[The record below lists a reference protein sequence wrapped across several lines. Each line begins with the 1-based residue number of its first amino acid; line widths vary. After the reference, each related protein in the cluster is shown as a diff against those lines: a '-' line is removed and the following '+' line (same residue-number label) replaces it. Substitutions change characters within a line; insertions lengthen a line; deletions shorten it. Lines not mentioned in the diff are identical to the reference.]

1 MRKNTINCKSADC
14 VYTKTSKIKHLRKS
28 ANKLNLLRC
37 NKDLIK
43 YWEILGQNK
52 NWDMTVEAKK
62 YKLIE
67 KITDLQDEDVLN
79 KLEILLGEYSKGNLI
94 LMEIVKPVREKFD
107 IEQLKKEQN
116 YQGFDKEEVDRLI
129 KEIDIQEPIEELL
142 KMV

>member
-1 MRKNTINCKSADC
+1 
-14 VYTKTSKIKHLRKS
+14 
-28 ANKLNLLRC
+28 
-37 NKDLIK
+37 
-43 YWEILGQNK
+43 
-52 NWDMTVEAKK
+52 MTVEAKK

-67 KITDLQDEDVLN
+67 IITGLHDEEVLN

-94 LMEIVKPVREKFD
+94 LMEIVNPVREKFD

>member
-1 MRKNTINCKSADC
+1 
-14 VYTKTSKIKHLRKS
+14 
-28 ANKLNLLRC
+28 
-37 NKDLIK
+37 
-43 YWEILGQNK
+43 
-52 NWDMTVEAKK
+52 MTVEAKK

-67 KITDLQDEDVLN
+67 KITDLQDEEVLN
-79 KLEILLGEYSKGNLI
+79 KLEILLGEHSKGNLI

>member
-1 MRKNTINCKSADC
+1 
-14 VYTKTSKIKHLRKS
+14 
-28 ANKLNLLRC
+28 
-37 NKDLIK
+37 
-43 YWEILGQNK
+43 
-52 NWDMTVEAKK
+52 MTVEAKK
-62 YKLIE
+62 YKLIK

-79 KLEILLGEYSKGNLI
+79 KLELLLKQYSKGNSI
-94 LMEIVKPVREKFD
+94 LMQIVKPIREEFD